1 MPQKNVKNHNI
12 YFENFEMSFTF
23 FSIENSI
30 SNIKHL
36 HNFTKNKKKRIK
48 RRRLRVKVESTL
60 EGTVRDIKAMGRRS
74 HVVIDGDDPNTEGV

>member
-1 MPQKNVKNHNI
+1 
-12 YFENFEMSFTF
+12 MSFTF

-30 SNIKHL
+30 SNIKHIKK
-36 HNFTKNKKKRIK
+36 FTKNKKKKKRIK

>member
-1 MPQKNVKNHNI
+1 
-12 YFENFEMSFTF
+12 MSFTF

-36 HNFTKNKKKRIK
+36 HNFTKNKKKKRIE

-60 EGTVRDIKAMGRRS
+60 EGTVRDIKTMGRRR

>member
-1 MPQKNVKNHNI
+1 
-12 YFENFEMSFTF
+12 MSFTF

-30 SNIKHL
+30 PNIKHL
-36 HNFTKNKKKRIK
+36 KNFTKSKKKRIK

-74 HVVIDGDDPNTEGV
+74 HVVIDGDDPNTEGRLRICH